1 MRGWMVV
8 LGLGLAAC
16 SDVDDPAA
24 EGSTPGSCDDG
35 ADNDLDGFFDCDD
48 QGCWGSPDCD
58 DQADTDDTEPGTD
71 DTVDDTADTEDT
83 EDTDEPAPN
92 SWVGNLKAVSLRYLL
107 EIEPTG
113 ATVTALQA
121 FGAPGMAEPCS
132 ASFYGEGVAEYHLD
146 GKVRFQGSWEM
157 VDDDCPKFPLIE
169 LFPQVEGL
177 SFASAGVWVGDDPDA
192 YHTFVFPRDL
202 EDVTSW
208 VAHADPSIDGLTREP
223 FDNEQYWIKFTESHT
238 YDAEGL
244 GFDYYEEQL
253 IAFEGLIP
261 INFGNT
267 LEVRFSDDDTPP
279 ALDPFPLV
287 P

>member
-1 MRGWMVV
+1 MRGWW
-8 LGLGLAAC
+8 LGLGLVAC
-16 SDVDDPAA
+16 ASSDPVQ
-24 EGSTPGSCDDG
+24 EGTAPGSCEDG
-35 ADNDLDGFFDCDD
+35 ADNDGDSFFDCDD
-48 QGCWGSPDCD
+48 QSCWGSPVCD
-58 DQADTDDTEPGTD
+58 EPADTDDD
-71 DTVDDTADTEDT
+71 DDDVADTGVPSSD
-83 EDTDEPAPN
+83 
-92 SWVGNLKAVSLRYLL
+92 SFVGNLRAVSLRYLL
-107 EIEPTG
+107 GIEPTG
-113 ATVTALQA
+113 ATVRVLEE

-157 VDDDCPKFPLIE
+157 VEDNCPKFPLIE

-192 YHTFVFPRDL
+192 YHTFVFPQDL

-208 VAHADPSIDGLTREP
+208 VAHADPTIDGTTREP
-223 FDNEQYWIKFTESHT
+223 FENEQYWIKFTEPHT

-244 GFDYYEEQL
+244 GFDYFEQQT

-261 INFGNT
+261 IIFDNT
-267 LEVRFSDDDTPP
+267 LEVRFSEDDTPP
-279 ALDPFPLV
+279 ALDPFPLE